1 MHRYKFL
8 RHAAA
13 VLAAAALLAAVV
25 LAGLA
30 AALPDTLYT
39 DGPAAELEIAS
50 MPYLT
55 AKKQQGSVAADSTTP
70 DKSAN
75 VTLTLFGT
83 LPVKTVRAV
92 STERRT
98 VQVCGTPFGV
108 KLFSDGALVVAFS
121 DRYTALGSENP
132 AKAAGL
138 RLGDLIVSANG
149 RPVRSNEDLTAA
161 IQAAGGAPLTVVY
174 RRSGA
179 RHTAT
184 LTPTADENGH
194 YKAGVWVRDSG
205 AGIGTMSF
213 VDPHRGTFA
222 GLGHSISDADTGADL
237 TLLSGEIV
245 PVTITGCIRG
255 AAGSPGELR
264 GEFAAAPAGTVLAND
279 AAGVYGSYTGSCTAP
294 ALPVANLQEVTPGE
308 AELWTTVLGTTAQPY
323 TIQVERVTM
332 TGSDPNRNLLI
343 RVTDKRLL
351 DATGGVVQGMSGSPI
366 VQNGRLAAVLTHVL
380 VNDPSRGYA
389 IFATTMLEKA
399 DAVASSK

>member
-1 MHRYKFL
+1 MHRHKFL

-55 AKKQQGSVAADSTTP
+55 VKKRQGSVAADSTTP
-70 DKSAN
+70 DTSAN

-161 IQAAGGAPLTVVY
+161 IQAADGAPLTVVY

-205 AGIGTMSF
+205 AGIGTMPAWTTPSS
-213 VDPHRGTFA
+213 PRQRC
-222 GLGHSISDADTGADL
+222 S
-237 TLLSGEIV
+237 
-245 PVTITGCIRG
+245 
-255 AAGSPGELR
+255 AGSNNSGWPQ
-264 GEFAAAPAGTVLAND
+264 AAAPAR
-279 AAGVYGSYTGSCTAP
+279 P
-294 ALPVANLQEVTPGE
+294 
-308 AELWTTVLGTTAQPY
+308 
-323 TIQVERVTM
+323 
-332 TGSDPNRNLLI
+332 
-343 RVTDKRLL
+343 
-351 DATGGVVQGMSGSPI
+351 GSP
-366 VQNGRLAAVLTHVL
+366 
-380 VNDPSRGYA
+380 PSTWWAPTWRDTIRTA
-389 IFATTMLEKA
+389 WAWCRATSTA
-399 DAVASSK
+399 GWPTSCS

>member
-1 MHRYKFL
+1 MYKKIL
-8 RHAAA
+8 R
-13 VLAAAALLAAVV
+13 LAALLAFLLLLAGACI
-25 LAGLA
+25 AGLA
-30 AALPDTLYT
+30 AALPDTFYT
-39 DGPAAELEIAS
+39 ADAPTALRVAS

-55 AKKQQGSVAADSTTP
+55 AQKKQGSVAADSASP
-70 DKSAN
+70 DTSAN
-75 VTLTLFGT
+75 VTLALFGV

-92 STERRT
+92 STPRRT

-138 RLGDLIVSANG
+138 RLGDLIVSAGG
-149 RPVRSNEDLTAA
+149 REVRSNDDLTTA
-161 IQAAGGAPLTVVY
+161 IQAANGRPLPVVY
-174 RRSGA
+174 RRGGA
-179 RHTAT
+179 QYTAE
-184 LTPTADENGH
+184 LVSVKDEQGD

-213 VDPHRGTFA
+213 IDPAHGTFA

-264 GEFAAAPAGTVLAND
+264 GEFSAASAGTVLAND
-279 AAGVYGSYTGSCTAP
+279 TAGVYGQYSGGQTGHSM
-294 ALPVANLQEVTPGE
+294 PVANLQEVIPGD
-308 AELWTTVLGTTAQPY
+308 AELWTTVQGTTAQPY
-323 TIQVERVTM
+323 KVKIERVTM

-343 RVTDKRLL
+343 RVTDARLL
-351 DATGGVVQGMSGSPI
+351 EATGGIVQGMSGSPI
-366 VQNGRLAAVLTHVL
+366 VQNGQLAAVLTHVL
-380 VNDPSRGYA
+380 VNDPTSGYA
-389 IFATTMLEKA
+389 IFAATMLEKA
-399 DAVASSK
+399 DAVA

>member
-1 MHRYKFL
+1 MHRHKFL

-55 AKKQQGSVAADSTTP
+55 VKKRQGSVAADSTTP
-70 DKSAN
+70 DTSAN

-92 STERRT
+92 STERRI

-222 GLGHSISDADTGADL
+222 GLGHSISDADTGR
-237 TLLSGEIV
+237 
-245 PVTITGCIRG
+245 C
-255 AAGSPGELR
+255 SPGK
-264 GEFAAAPAGTVLAND
+264 
-279 AAGVYGSYTGSCTAP
+279 S
-294 ALPVANLQEVTPGE
+294 
-308 AELWTTVLGTTAQPY
+308 
-323 TIQVERVTM
+323 
-332 TGSDPNRNLLI
+332 
-343 RVTDKRLL
+343 
-351 DATGGVVQGMSGSPI
+351 
-366 VQNGRLAAVLTHVL
+366 
-380 VNDPSRGYA
+380 SR
-389 IFATTMLEKA
+389 
-399 DAVASSK
+399 

>member
-1 MHRYKFL
+1 MHRHKFL

-55 AKKQQGSVAADSTTP
+55 VKKRQGSVAADSTTP
-70 DKSAN
+70 DTSAN

-174 RRSGA
+174 RRSGQPGRAA
-179 RHTAT
+179 RGVRRRARRNRVGQRCRRGLRQLHRQLHRPGTARGKF
-184 LTPTADENGH
+184 AGGH
-194 YKAGVWVRDSG
+194 ARRGRAVDHCAGHDGAALYDSG
-205 AGIGTMSF
+205 RACDDDRQRPEPKPA
-213 VDPHRGTFA
+213 DPRDGQ
-222 GLGHSISDADTGADL
+222 
-237 TLLSGEIV
+237 
-245 PVTITGCIRG
+245 
-255 AAGSPGELR
+255 
-264 GEFAAAPAGTVLAND
+264 APA
-279 AAGVYGSYTGSCTAP
+279 
-294 ALPVANLQEVTPGE
+294 
-308 AELWTTVLGTTAQPY
+308 
-323 TIQVERVTM
+323 
-332 TGSDPNRNLLI
+332 
-343 RVTDKRLL
+343 
-351 DATGGVVQGMSGSPI
+351 
-366 VQNGRLAAVLTHVL
+366 
-380 VNDPSRGYA
+380 
-389 IFATTMLEKA
+389 
-399 DAVASSK
+399 

>member
-1 MHRYKFL
+1 MYKKIL
-8 RHAAA
+8 R
-13 VLAAAALLAAVV
+13 LAALLAFLLLLAGACI
-25 LAGLA
+25 AGLA
-30 AALPDTLYT
+30 AALPDTFYT
-39 DGPAAELEIAS
+39 ADAPTALQVAS

-55 AKKQQGSVAADSTTP
+55 AQKKQGSVAADSANP
-70 DKSAN
+70 DASAN
-75 VTLTLFGT
+75 VTLALFGV

-92 STERRT
+92 STPRRT

-138 RLGDLIVSANG
+138 RLGDLIVSAGG
-149 RPVRSNEDLTAA
+149 REVRSNDDLTAA
-161 IQAAGGAPLTVVY
+161 IRAADGRPLPVVY
-174 RRSGA
+174 RRGGA
-179 RHTAT
+179 QYTAE
-184 LTPTADENGH
+184 LVPVKDEQGD

-213 VDPHRGTFA
+213 IDPAHGTFA

-264 GEFAAAPAGTVLAND
+264 GEFSAAPAGTVLAND
-279 AAGVYGSYTGSCTAP
+279 TAGVYGQYSGSQTGHSM
-294 ALPVANLQEVTPGE
+294 PVANLQEVIPGD
-308 AELWTTVLGTTAQPY
+308 AELWTTVQGTTAQPY
-323 TIQVERVTM
+323 KVKIERVTM

-343 RVTDKRLL
+343 RVTDARLL
-351 DATGGVVQGMSGSPI
+351 EATGGIVQGMSGSPI

-380 VNDPSRGYA
+380 VNDPTSGYA
-389 IFATTMLEKA
+389 IFAATMLEKA
-399 DAVASSK
+399 DAVA

>member
-1 MHRYKFL
+1 MHRHKFL

-13 VLAAAALLAAVV
+13 VLAAAALLVAVV

-55 AKKQQGSVAADSTTP
+55 VKKRQGSVAADSTTP
-70 DKSAN
+70 DTSAN

-83 LPVKTVRAV
+83 LPVKTVRTV

-108 KLFSDGALVVAFS
+108 KMFSDGALVVAFS

-184 LTPTADENGH
+184 LTPDGGR
-194 YKAGVWVRDSG
+194 KRSLQGGRLG
-205 AGIGTMSF
+205 
-213 VDPHRGTFA
+213 A
-222 GLGHSISDADTGADL
+222 GLGRGHRHNELCGPAARH
-237 TLLSGEIV
+237 
-245 PVTITGCIRG
+245 IRG
-255 AAGSPGELR
+255 AGAFHQRCRHRCGSDAALR
-264 GEFAAAPAGTVLAND
+264 GNRPGDDYRLHPRRSRQPRRAAR
-279 AAGVYGSYTGSCTAP
+279 GVRRRARRNRVGQRCRRGLRQLHRQLHRP

-399 DAVASSK
+399 DAVANSK

>member
-1 MHRYKFL
+1 MHRHKFL

-25 LAGLA
+25 LTGLA

-55 AKKQQGSVAADSTTP
+55 VKKRQGSVAADSTTP
-70 DKSAN
+70 DTSAN
-75 VTLTLFGT
+75 VTLTLFGESHGG
-83 LPVKTVRAV
+83 AV
-92 STERRT
+92 STERRI

-213 VDPHRGTFA
+213 VDPQRGTFA

>member
-1 MHRYKFL
+1 MHRHKFL

-55 AKKQQGSVAADSTTP
+55 VKKRQGSVAADSTTP
-70 DKSAN
+70 DTSAN

-138 RLGDLIVSANG
+138 RLGDLIVCQRQAGTQQRGPDRGYSGGG
-149 RPVRSNEDLTAA
+149 RRAPDRGVPAQRCPAHGDADPDGGRKRSL
-161 IQAAGGAPLTVVY
+161 QGGRL
-174 RRSGA
+174 G
-179 RHTAT
+179 
-184 LTPTADENGH
+184 
-194 YKAGVWVRDSG
+194 
-205 AGIGTMSF
+205 
-213 VDPHRGTFA
+213 A
-222 GLGHSISDADTGADL
+222 GLGRRHRHNELCGPAARH
-237 TLLSGEIV
+237 
-245 PVTITGCIRG
+245 IRG
-255 AAGSPGELR
+255 AGA
-264 GEFAAAPAGTVLAND
+264 FH
-279 AAGVYGSYTGSCTAP
+279 
-294 ALPVANLQEVTPGE
+294 Q
-308 AELWTTVLGTTAQPY
+308 
-323 TIQVERVTM
+323 
-332 TGSDPNRNLLI
+332 
-343 RVTDKRLL
+343 
-351 DATGGVVQGMSGSPI
+351 
-366 VQNGRLAAVLTHVL
+366 
-380 VNDPSRGYA
+380 
-389 IFATTMLEKA
+389 
-399 DAVASSK
+399 